1 MENIDTKLLSISSKL
16 KTAKNNHD
24 EIIAERRAEKS
35 MENVSFIQRV
45 QRYKND
51 QEVHLNNV
59 FAKHQQDE
67 QAKDKRLRQ
76 TYNSMHKGWM
86 NFKDKRHQ
94 QFEYMSNRKADADED
109 VK

>member
-45 QRYKND
+45 
-51 QEVHLNNV
+51 
-59 FAKHQQDE
+59 
-67 QAKDKRLRQ
+67 
-76 TYNSMHKGWM
+76 
-86 NFKDKRHQ
+86 
-94 QFEYMSNRKADADED
+94 
-109 VK
+109 